1 MTIPSYAMELASTAR
16 VFIASSIGSSMG
28 AKKSPNRSP
37 SLISPTGIIKLMTHA
52 MMGAALGLAFTLALI
67 LANPAVAELL
77 NHGGR
82 AAAFVFVGTMVT
94 TFAIGAALTG
104 VVFILNEDKES

>member
-1 MTIPSYAMELASTAR
+1 
-16 VFIASSIGSSMG
+16 
-28 AKKSPNRSP
+28 
-37 SLISPTGIIKLMTHA
+37 MTHA
-52 MMGAALGLAFTLALI
+52 MMGAALGLVFTLALI

-82 AAAFVFVGTMVT
+82 AAAFVLVGTMVT

>member
-1 MTIPSYAMELASTAR
+1 MRT
-16 VFIASSIGSSMG
+16 
-28 AKKSPNRSP
+28 KKSPKQSQ
-37 SLISPTGIIKLMTHA
+37 SLISPTGVIKLMTHA
-52 MMGAALGLAFTLALI
+52 MMGAALGLIFTLALI

-82 AAAFVFVGTMVT
+82 AAAFVFVGTMVM

-104 VVFILNEDKES
+104 VVFILDEDKES